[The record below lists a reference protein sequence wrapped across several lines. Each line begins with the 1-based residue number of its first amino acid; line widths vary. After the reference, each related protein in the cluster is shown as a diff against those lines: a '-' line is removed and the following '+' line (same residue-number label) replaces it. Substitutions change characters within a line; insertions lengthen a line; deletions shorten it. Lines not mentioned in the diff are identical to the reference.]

1 MSMTRKALISTA
13 ELTRL
18 AKLAK
23 TESVTVEI
31 EKDGVII
38 RVMPFREEGN
48 EIPPTTSLEEWGE
61 WNEAR
66 KSKSQKD
73 NSRGVD
79 RRRGGTSDPPQEWY
93 DGLGFD
99 PKTMDRSELPRL
111 RKEAHAKWKASIPGT
126 KLIKREL
133 SALKQLCELGVGVRV
148 PQIQIKGCG
157 DDTLDRLDARGY
169 VGREQTLTEE
179 QVSAGRSLEVIWL
192 LDAGL
197 GAYRSENR

>member
-1 MSMTRKALISTA
+1 MTKKSIASTA

-23 TESVTVEI
+23 AQAVTVEI

-38 RVMPFREEGN
+38 RVMPFSKPQE
-48 EIPPTTSLEEWGE
+48 TVSLEDESSNWDMEVGTPYE
-61 WNEAR
+61 IQTMR
-66 KSKSQKD
+66 D
-73 NSRGVD
+73 RLRGK
-79 RRRGGTSDPPQEWY
+79 TSDPLQEWY

-111 RKEAHAKWKASIPGT
+111 MKEAHAKWKASIPGT
-126 KLIKREL
+126 RLIKREL